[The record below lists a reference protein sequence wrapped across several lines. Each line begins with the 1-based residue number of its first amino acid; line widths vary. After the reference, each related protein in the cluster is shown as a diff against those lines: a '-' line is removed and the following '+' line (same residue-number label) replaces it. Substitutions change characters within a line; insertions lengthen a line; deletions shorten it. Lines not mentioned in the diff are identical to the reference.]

1 MDNDRARG
9 ALLGLA
15 IGDAMGAPTEG
26 MSLPA
31 IREQW
36 GRVRGFLDDEAAGT
50 DDTEYAVLC
59 ARGVLKAG
67 ADLTSQDVADTW
79 LEALS
84 TQTSGFNRAG
94 FSEMI
99 AIANLH
105 DGMKPPASG
114 QRNNETWSDG
124 AAMRVA
130 PIGVYAAGDA
140 ALARRMAL
148 ADAQVSHSRDGIYC
162 AQAMAA
168 GVAVAMVED
177 APDPVL
183 DAMLES
189 LPADSWSYR
198 LACRA
203 LDIAADVAKEGLP
216 VEVVEERLF
225 EAIPLRHYMWA
236 DVAPEALALC
246 MGLLCANDVTP
257 SVIESGVNIGRDS
270 DTIAAMAGAVAGA
283 LHGASAFDPAHIE
296 QVRSVSGQ
304 CIESTA
310 GTDLVE
316 LADALV
322 ERAAHDKATHGR
334 AVHARAVHGAV
345 HDRAA
350 HDGAAHDGTG
360 QR

>member
-26 MSLPA
+26 MTLPA

-67 ADLTSQDVADTW
+67 SGLTSQDVADTW
-79 LEALS
+79 LEALR
-84 TQTSGFNRAG
+84 TQRAGFNRAG

-105 DGMKPPASG
+105 DGMRPPASG
-114 QRNNETWSDG
+114 QRNAETWSDG

-162 AQAMAA
+162 AQAIAA

-183 DAMLES
+183 DAMLEA
-189 LPADSWSYR
+189 LPVDSWSYR

-203 LDIAADVAKEGLP
+203 LDIASEGP
-216 VEVVEERLF
+216 SVEVVEERLF

-246 MGLLCANDVTP
+246 MGLLCTNDVTP

-310 GTDLVE
+310 GTDLIE
-316 LADALV
+316 LADALA
-322 ERAAHDKATHGR
+322 ERSARDKATHDRTGR
-334 AVHARAVHGAV
+334 S
-345 HDRAA
+345 
-350 HDGAAHDGTG
+350 
-360 QR
+360 

>member
-26 MSLPA
+26 MTLPA
-31 IREQW
+31 IRERW

-59 ARGVLKAG
+59 AKGVLKAG
-67 ADLTSQDVADTW
+67 SGLTSQDVAETW

-84 TQTSGFNRAG
+84 TQRSGFNRAG

-105 DGMKPPASG
+105 DGMQPPASG
-114 QRNNETWSDG
+114 QRNAETWSDG

-130 PIGVYAAGDA
+130 PIGVYAAGDP

-148 ADAQVSHSRDGIYC
+148 ADARVSHSRDGIYC
-162 AQAMAA
+162 AQAIAA

-183 DAMLES
+183 DAMLEA

-203 LDIAADVAKEGLP
+203 LDIASEGLP
-216 VEVVEERLF
+216 VEEVEERLF
-225 EAIPLRHYMWA
+225 EVIPLRHYMWA

-246 MGLLCANDVTP
+246 LGLLCATDVTP
-257 SVIESGVNIGRDS
+257 SAIESAVNIGRDS

-304 CIESTA
+304 CVESTA
-310 GTDLVE
+310 GTDLIV

-322 ERAAHDKATHGR
+322 ERAARDKATHDR
-334 AVHARAVHGAV
+334 AAYDGARYDGAT
-345 HDRAA
+345 HDRAGRA
-350 HDGAAHDGTG
+350 
-360 QR
+360 